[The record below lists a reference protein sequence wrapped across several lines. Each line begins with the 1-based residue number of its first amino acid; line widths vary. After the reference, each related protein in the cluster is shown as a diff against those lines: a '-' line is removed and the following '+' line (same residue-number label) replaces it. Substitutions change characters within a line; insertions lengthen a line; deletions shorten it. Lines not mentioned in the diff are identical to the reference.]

1 MERSDLSTLKQDDL
15 YTRFIELCEEF
26 FWSKDIYVYT
36 LTEFSLDRTKL
47 KGFFDY
53 FCSNKSL
60 PNKLVLME
68 AVQFSGRPPMP
79 ELREEIGFHLEESL
93 WAAIAKLDI
102 EKRDEKASLHQQQ
115 KSSRGRKADEE
126 IRKRREIVK
135 KHIHAKK
142 DWFVRSIQESL
153 LDELDGE
160 GVPLPKNSDTFT
172 ESIQI
177 WAEFLDHSDDWK
189 RVVDKGLN
197 RDRWR

>member
-1 MERSDLSTLKQDDL
+1 LSTEQEIKEDL
-15 YTRFIELCEEF
+15 YTRFIELSEEF

-36 LTEFSLDRTKL
+36 LTEFSLDRAKL

-68 AVQFSGRPPMP
+68 AVQFSGKPPQP
-79 ELREEIGFHLEESL
+79 ELKEEIGVQLEESL

-153 LDELDGE
+153 LDELDDKE
-160 GVPLPKNSDTFT
+160 VPFPKDSDTFP

-177 WAEFLDHSDDWK
+177 WAEFLDQPDNWK
-189 RVVDKGLN
+189 KVVDKVLN